1 MFVELG
7 VLTGEEQG
15 WLIADFMGGE
25 SKQLLTIVEN
35 SNDQKVVCP
44 NKVLKKATIPVKEEI
59 GYGI

>member
-1 MFVELG
+1 
-7 VLTGEEQG
+7 
-15 WLIADFMGGE
+15 MGGE